1 MKTGI
6 LTFHREI
13 NDGSLLQAYC
23 LQQFLSEQ
31 LAGDHI
37 EIIDYL
43 PRHVRRKRRWFRLAK
58 RPPFYA
64 FNRSKY
70 YKKKS
75 LDAFLRH
82 RLKLSNPLKLSDNC
96 QEAVQALEAKGYDAI
111 IVGSD
116 TVWDTRP
123 NAGAPQAPNVFFL
136 PGMSSVK
143 KIAFAASM
151 DKGGPRHV
159 SGPVWQELIQYINNF
174 DYISVRDQ
182 ATLQYLKDSG
192 IKEDRLNFMPDP
204 TLLYD
209 FSDIAAP
216 TAEITAKAEKLA
228 GVAVSSRK
236 LKEAATAQLLSQ
248 GYTVINLLGAAIE
261 NQIEVNP
268 AWTYGQR
275 LGVYSCLSF
284 MVTDRFHGSILTLK
298 QTDSPV
304 LLVEPDYFYPE
315 KNSKGRDLFNRLGL
329 GAMVWRYESEKPVPD
344 DLIESFWEQSSKI
357 NWSDKSAHKSLAL
370 DARQKM
376 ADIKAILHPRADS

>member
-1 MKTGI
+1 
-6 LTFHREI
+6 
-13 NDGSLLQAYC
+13 
-23 LQQFLSEQ
+23 
-31 LAGDHI
+31 
-37 EIIDYL
+37 
-43 PRHVRRKRRWFRLAK
+43 VRRKRRWFRLAK

>member
-1 MKTGI
+1 MKIGI

-13 NDGSLLQAYC
+13 NDGSVLQAFC

-31 LAGDHI
+31 LPGDHI
-37 EIIDYL
+37 EIIDYM
-43 PRHVRRKRRWFRLAK
+43 PQHVRRKRRWFRLAK

-75 LDAFLRH
+75 LDAILKQK
-82 RLKLSNPLKLSDNC
+82 LKLSNPLKLSDDC
-96 QEAVQALEAKGYDAI
+96 QEALQALEAKGYDAI

-123 NAGAPQAPNVFFL
+123 NAGAPQAPNLFFL
-136 PGMSSVK
+136 PGMNAAK

-159 SGPVWQELIQYINNF
+159 SRPVWQELIQYMNNF

-192 IKEDRLNFMPDP
+192 IKEERLNFMPDP

-216 TAEITAKAEKLA
+216 PAEFAAKAEKLA
-228 GVAVSSRK
+228 GVAVSSHK
-236 LKEAATAQLLSQ
+236 LKQEATAQLISQ
-248 GYTVINLLGAAIE
+248 GYTVINLLGAAIDT
-261 NQIEVNP
+261 QIETNP
-268 AWTYGQR
+268 TWTYGQR
-275 LGVYSCLSF
+275 LGVYASLSY

-304 LLVEPDYFYPE
+304 MLVEPDYFYPE

-329 GAMVWRYESEKPVPD
+329 GAMVWRYESEKPAPD
-344 DLIESFWEQSSKI
+344 DLIESFREQSIKI
-357 NWSDKSAHKSLAL
+357 DWSDKSAQKSLAL
-370 DARQKM
+370 YARRKM
-376 ADIKAILHPRADS
+376 AEIKSILHPRAGS